1 VTDSHEAIEELLA
14 GYVLRSL
21 SGEDATRADHLLSDH
36 VPSCRICRDSL
47 AVFQGVTA
55 DLALAAQPLDPPET
69 LLPRLHRD
77 LGAQGPRRRPAAIFA
92 VTASVVAV
100 VGLAGLTVSQ
110 GVRANNTQS
119 RMNDIAQAF
128 DFARRPGASMVSVDS
143 NSASTEPI
151 TEISEP
157 GVEECY
163 LVGRDL
169 PSPPPG
175 TVYRVWLASGPEPTF
190 AGEFL
195 PEPGFTVVRLEF
207 DPSVYDLILITVEP
221 AGSVPATPLD
231 PVWQAA
237 S

>member
-1 VTDSHEAIEELLA
+1 MTDSHGTIEELLA

-21 SGEDATRADHLLSDH
+21 SGEDAARADHLLSDH
-36 VPSCRICRDSL
+36 VPSCPACRDSL
-47 AVFQGVTA
+47 AIYQGVTA
-55 DLALAAQPLDPPET
+55 DLALAARPLDPPET
-69 LLPRLHRD
+69 LLPRLHRE
-77 LGAQGPRRRPAAIFA
+77 LGAQGPRRRPAVIFA
-92 VTASVVAV
+92 VAASVVAT
-100 VGLAGLTVSQ
+100 VGLAGLSVSQ
-110 GVRANNTQS
+110 GVRANNTQA

-128 DFARRPGASMVSVDS
+128 DFARRPGASMVPVDS
-143 NSASTEPI
+143 SSASMDPI

-175 TVYRVWLASGPEPTF
+175 AVYRVWLVSGTEPTF

-207 DPSVYDLILITVEP
+207 DPSVYDRILITVEP
-221 AGSVPATPLD
+221 AGSVPAAPLD